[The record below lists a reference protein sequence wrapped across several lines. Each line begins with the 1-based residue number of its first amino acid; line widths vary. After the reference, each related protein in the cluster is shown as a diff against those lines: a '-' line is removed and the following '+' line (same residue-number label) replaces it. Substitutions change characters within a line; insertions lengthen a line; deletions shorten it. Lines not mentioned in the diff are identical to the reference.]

1 MRKENT
7 CHYVLLGIL
16 SLGPSTGYEIKKK
29 IESEI
34 GYFYR
39 ISNGQIYPGLNKL
52 LGENFAT
59 CSQNRCN
66 GRSRITYTITDKGLR
81 AFGEWMAAPIDLR
94 VNNEDLLLLKL
105 YFGSVAPISNSIALM
120 SGFQNTKEEN
130 LQAYNNIATYF
141 NLSSIRTLP
150 EYYSYFT
157 LRFGQIV
164 AQAYLNWSNEVL
176 GVLKDLEDKDA
187 SNREGEKQ

>member
-16 SLGPSTGYEIKKK
+16 SLSPSTGYDIKKK
-29 IESEI
+29 IEKEI

-52 LGENFAT
+52 LGDNSVT
-59 CSQNRCN
+59 CERDQSS
-66 GRSRITYTITDKGLR
+66 GRSRITYTITEMGLER
-81 AFGEWMAAPIDLR
+81 FREWMAAPIDLR
-94 VNNEDLLLLKL
+94 INNEDILLLKL
-105 YFGSVAPISNSIALM
+105 YFGSVAPIHNSIDLL
-120 SGFQNTKEEN
+120 SGFKKTKEEN
-130 LQAYNNIATYF
+130 LQAYNGIAAYF
-141 NLSSIRTLP
+141 NLSSVGSLP

-164 AQAYLNWSNEVL
+164 AKAYIDWSNEVL
-176 GVLKDLEDKDA
+176 GVLKDLEDKNV
-187 SNREGEKQ
+187 SSREGETQ